1 MVDNIVIVGTATHT
15 QTVRTLSIMSTN
27 NNNNNNSKL
36 GMRIKNHE
44 SINDEELTPPTPFNE
59 TKVDVALTSFEERLR
74 KKMARLSQDSTATSS
89 SSNAKH
95 DVSNKEDNTVGSNN
109 TQDGGRGESV
119 KNTQT
124 VVSDE
129 ELNGTTKG
137 TDLEEEDIGNS
148 IGSWG
153 RSYINELQPPPSTV
167 QIAQSVWTAATTNDD
182 EDDAIKAKIKSTDY
196 KITEHDSNPADDAE
210 EVTNT
215 PHQFCTS
222 TDDADVKSQQSL
234 GPEEVDGDTIIVR
247 RDRADVET
255 ETLHGSLRAE
265 EESHLS
271 RPRSRSL
278 MLPDGTSTRTNA
290 SSGRRRQTDPTNDAI
305 GYSIGRRFSAVV
317 SRVSNIGRRN
327 QALRELANI
336 IGAEDVVQAH
346 LVEEEAPI
354 EIVDAI
360 PMADEDDEKERK
372 RRRLKKQLLLI
383 WGPIIVAAVVIV
395 VVFVGRGGSETDTF
409 DDDKEGEEDTVKVPA
424 EQVYDPT
431 LIQIRKEGVLR
442 CGVSTKY
449 GFGGTFNN
457 ATGEQEGMT
466 VDLCKAVAAALL
478 GPEYQVD
485 VVHVTSANRFTLLAG
500 REIDL
505 LLYGDTHTMERDF
518 YEVRLNH
525 ICLHFP
531 FEYTNTCSISSSI
544 IENNRGW
551 VFVFRSIHL

>member
-1 MVDNIVIVGTATHT
+1 
-15 QTVRTLSIMSTN
+15 MSTTEDDNENSDDN

-95 DVSNKEDNTVGSNN
+95 DVSNKEDNSTSSLQD

-124 VVSDE
+124 VVS
-129 ELNGTTKG
+129 N
-137 TDLEEEDIGNS
+137 
-148 IGSWG
+148 
-153 RSYINELQPPPSTV
+153 
-167 QIAQSVWTAATTNDD
+167 
-182 EDDAIKAKIKSTDY
+182 
-196 KITEHDSNPADDAE
+196 DAE
-210 EVTNT
+210 EVANT
-215 PHQFCTS
+215 PHQFCIS
-222 TDDADVKSQQSL
+222 TDDADVESQQSL
-234 GPEEVDGDTIIVR
+234 GPEEVDGDTIIIR

-255 ETLHGSLRAE
+255 ETLHGSLRTE

-290 SSGRRRQTDPTNDAI
+290 SSGRRRQTDPTNNAI
-305 GYSIGRRFSAVV
+305 GHSIGRRFSAVV

-395 VVFVGRGGSETDTF
+395 VVFVGRGGSETGTF

-478 GPEYQVD
+478 GPEYQVN

-525 ICLHFP
+525 ICLHFQ

-544 IENNRGW
+544 IENIRGW